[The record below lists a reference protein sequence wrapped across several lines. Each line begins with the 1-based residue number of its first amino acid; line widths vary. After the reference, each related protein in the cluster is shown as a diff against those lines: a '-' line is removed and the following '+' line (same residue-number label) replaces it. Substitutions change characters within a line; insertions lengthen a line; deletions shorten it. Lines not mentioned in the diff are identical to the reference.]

1 MNKTLKNKTK
11 KELLEI
17 ISNMKKKDL
26 IHIIENKYGGYEEL
40 IKETKTSSRKSI
52 VFNKNKETLK
62 TNLAMANDNL
72 YLENY
77 NNNNNLI
84 K

>member
-1 MNKTLKNKTK
+1 MNKTLKTRTK

-17 ISNMKKKDL
+17 ISNMKKSDL
-26 IHIIENKYGGYEEL
+26 IHMIENKYGGYEEL

-52 VFNKNKETLK
+52 IYNKTKETVK

-72 YLENY
+72 YLEN
-77 NNNNNLI
+77 NN
-84 K
+84 

>member
-1 MNKTLKNKTK
+1 MNKTLKNRTK

-40 IKETKTSSRKSI
+40 IKETGKKYWSDVKQ
-52 VFNKNKETLK
+52 E
-62 TNLAMANDNL
+62 
-72 YLENY
+72 
-77 NNNNNLI
+77 I
-84 K
+84 KKL